1 MISPY
6 PTPPISPSGSSTDI
20 PQTTIDE
27 QVASSSTR
35 ADQDRACSSRVGRLK
50 LVERRFGDLGR
61 EAKTAD
67 VFQAVMA
74 SRKGKER
81 AIGEVWLD
89 GETVS
94 SQSHRLEPQTY
105 KLANKTY
112 NYFYILTIFPPHL
125 QSCSSS
131 SNSSSSIYPSYPP
144 YPPRRDIL
152 ELVRRRSETLICI
165 SRWWLH
171 E

>member
-6 PTPPISPSGSSTDI
+6 PTPPISPSGSSTNI
-20 PQTTIDE
+20 PQFSNSSSE
-27 QVASSSTR
+27 ASSSTSR
-35 ADQDRACSSRVGRLK
+35 NADKARESSLGRLK
-50 LVERRFGDLGR
+50 LVEKRFGITGR

-94 SQSHRLEPQTY
+94 LSHHIT
-105 KLANKTY
+105 
-112 NYFYILTIFPPHL
+112 
-125 QSCSSS
+125 
-131 SNSSSSIYPSYPP
+131 
-144 YPPRRDIL
+144 
-152 ELVRRRSETLICI
+152 
-165 SRWWLH
+165 
-171 E
+171 